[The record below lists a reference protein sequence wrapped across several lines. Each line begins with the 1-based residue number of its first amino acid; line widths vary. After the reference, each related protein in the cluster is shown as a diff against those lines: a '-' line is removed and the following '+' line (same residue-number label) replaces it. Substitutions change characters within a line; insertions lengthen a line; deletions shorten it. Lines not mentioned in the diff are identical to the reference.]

1 MPSRQSPATSRTPT
15 LATQSPTLP
24 RSQGRS
30 TSRGSSASSRS
41 VAAARSRS
49 VRAEPTRSR
58 AASSPRS
65 SRAHLQSMLE
75 ILEDREEARLEELN
89 RYSDEVGVNNTEQT
103 STCPIFD
110 GIYRDGG
117 AETVLR
123 LTNFAPSEIN
133 TLWFSVRGHVHRYWN
148 VGRGRRSTF
157 AAKDVFF
164 MLLVVMKCG
173 GTWDMVARIFKV
185 KTPTFIK
192 TITGFIEVVTRKL
205 YEEWVTSQLDVT
217 TMRALVTSGHTFN
230 NFPCT
235 LYATDVT
242 FQQSNRPSGS
252 MAEAMPFYSANHKFE
267 IGSDLSEAE
276 SDTTQMPR

>member
-1 MPSRQSPATSRTPT
+1 
-15 LATQSPTLP
+15 
-24 RSQGRS
+24 
-30 TSRGSSASSRS
+30 
-41 VAAARSRS
+41 
-49 VRAEPTRSR
+49 
-58 AASSPRS
+58 
-65 SRAHLQSMLE
+65 MLE

-89 RYSDEVGVNNTEQT
+89 RYSDEVDVNNTEPT

-117 AETVLR
+117 AEAVLR
-123 LTNFAPSEIN
+123 LTNFSPSEIN

-185 KTPTFIK
+185 KTLTFIK
-192 TITGFIEVVTRKL
+192 TITGFIEVVTPKL

-217 TMRALVTSGHTFN
+217 TMGALVTSGHTFN
-230 NFPCT
+230 NFPW
-235 LYATDVT
+235 
-242 FQQSNRPSGS
+242 
-252 MAEAMPFYSANHKFE
+252 
-267 IGSDLSEAE
+267 
-276 SDTTQMPR
+276 